1 MQLYNH
7 FFIIISRDMFNFLS
21 DDKNKTWLDFLFLS
35 LFFLIAILTYGIPA
49 LFSPDETRYAEIARE
64 MIKTHEYIVPHLDGV
79 IYFEKPPL
87 IYWFTAVYL
96 KLFGLNEWAARLV
109 NPILSLSYIIF
120 QYLLIKRIFNS
131 RIIALLSSLFCL
143 TSLLYL
149 VMSRYLNLD
158 IGVAIFINCSLLTFL
173 ASIYSQHKS
182 KTWLTFSFVFS
193 FLAVMTKGLI
203 GLIFPMMVIGLWVIF
218 TGRFFIL
225 KNYRLYL
232 GAILVL
238 LVSSIWILAVNSRY
252 PDFFHYYVIVQQF
265 LRFTTNEQHRSM
277 NIIVYFVCVFAIFI
291 PWLGFL
297 PVLIKNYFKNW
308 FNTNLEEKFL
318 IIWFLS
324 IVAFF
329 ACSHSVLIGYFLPLI
344 APVSI
349 VIAKKLKMD
358 FQNNTISSANKI
370 PLILAI
376 SFLILFAIAGLI
388 VPLIPKFE
396 YYQSTLMSVFFLM
409 SLILLPIII
418 FSILYLKRKQ
428 IRKLLYL
435 IIFGMCIIVN
445 CSWIGAEYLSSK
457 TVKPLIN
464 IAQSIMKS
472 NESTMIAGYHDYF
485 YGASFYLNHKLWIVN
500 NPGELEITGKMN
512 NSGAKFTLKTETQLW
527 DAWHSPQ
534 KVLMFMRK
542 IDYDGLLNQN
552 KHKLIL
558 VNATSK
564 MVLVTNK

>member
-1 MQLYNH
+1 
-7 FFIIISRDMFNFLS
+7 MFNFLS
-21 DDKNKTWLDFLFLS
+21 SDKNKTWLDLLFLS
-35 LFFLIAILTYGIPA
+35 LIFFIAILTYGIPA

-64 MIKTHEYIVPHLDGV
+64 MIKTHEFIVPHLDGV

-87 IYWFTAVYL
+87 IYWLTAVYL

-131 RIIALLSSLFCL
+131 RIIALLSSLLCL

-173 ASIYSQHKS
+173 ASIYSQKKS
-182 KTWLTFSFVFS
+182 KIWLTLSFIFS

-203 GLIFPMMVIGLWVIF
+203 GLVFPMMVIGLWVIF
-218 TGRFFIL
+218 TGRFFLL

-238 LVSSIWILAVNSRY
+238 LVSSIWIFAVNSRY

-297 PVLIKNYFKNW
+297 PILVKNYFKNW

-329 ACSHSVLIGYFLPLI
+329 AFSHSVLIGYFLPLI

-349 VIAKKLKMD
+349 LIAKKLKID

-376 SFLILFAIAGLI
+376 SFLILFAIAGVI

-396 YYQSTLMSVFFLM
+396 YYQSTLISVFFSM

-418 FSILYLKRKQ
+418 FSILYLKRKK
-428 IRKLLYL
+428 IRKLLCL

-472 NESTMIAGYHDYF
+472 NESTIIAGYHDYF
-485 YGASFYLNHKLWIVN
+485 YGASFYLHRKLWIID
-500 NPGELEITGKMN
+500 NPGELEITGKMR
-512 NSGAKFTLKTETQLW
+512 NSGAKYTLKTETQLW

-542 IDYDGLLNQN
+542 KDYDSLLNQN

-558 VNATSK
+558 VKATSK